1 LRNYRHSFICRR
13 LVGWYQQGV
22 NVDNTMLLLSTYVG
36 HTQVT
41 DTFWYVTGIPEL
53 MAIASDR
60 FKRFTQGGCH
70 A

>member
-1 LRNYRHSFICRR
+1 MRYWLLRDNFRPPVACGHS
-13 LVGWYQQGV
+13 
-22 NVDNTMLLLSTYVG
+22 
-36 HTQVT
+36 QVT

-60 FKRFTQGGCH
+60 FERFNQGGSH